1 MGACPYERRHVH
13 MLFFIFFLIWSIVG
27 LLLGLILKLIFKILP
42 IKTILIVCLIG
53 YVLNSLGILIF

>member
-1 MGACPYERRHVH
+1 

-27 LLLGLILKLIFKILP
+27 FILGLILKLIFKILP

-53 YVLNSLGILIF
+53 YILNSLGILIF